1 MTTAAVTKTAIW
13 LAAALAAAGCTI
25 GRLHADVIDMNNVE
39 TSVFDEAPTKP
50 AAQADFKWD
59 F

>member
-1 MTTAAVTKTAIW
+1 MTTAAAIKTAIW

-25 GRLHADVIDMNNVE
+25 GRLHVDVIDMNNVK

>member
-1 MTTAAVTKTAIW
+1 VTTAAVTKTVVW
-13 LAAALAAAGCTI
+13 LVAALAAAGCTI
-25 GRLHADVIDMNNVE
+25 GRLHVDVIDMNDIE
-39 TSVFDEAPTKP
+39 TLTFDEAPTKP